1 MTAANID
8 GRRAILDAA
17 LIGNVDTSG
26 MRRIIDALMIGAI
39 SPAGDRTLIDFPL
52 LGVLGDPV
60 TIGLLKGFV
69 RGLSFAEGIITF
81 APPDEIILSGLGRAD
96 SSVIASIL
104 AQAKFYGS
112 ADAGSLITA
121 SLSTSV
127 SLSSLATGLS
137 SASAILSSGFTFAGA
152 ADATSDARA
161 LIAAMVSLSSYSAA
175 ASGASGSLTRAAL
188 VSGAV
193 NAIAQA
199 TGSATLTPG
208 SSADTDA
215 KAYLDAYAPNSSATF
230 KAALNNF
237 VTGLKSDGLW
247 AGLDWLCVPAD
258 TSAGFLR
265 NLRNLAKAA
274 SAINLPAY
282 TAYRGFTGDGS
293 SSYIDLNEPWSADG
307 NNLVR
312 DSGLEGIYINGQT
325 STANVAIMGNAG
337 TTRRHLIQARAGTGS
352 TTVQLNSGTAAVFET
367 NPTTKIGHKTVVR
380 ADASSLRTFVNGA
393 FVSNPAST
401 STSTIGMDNGAVLR
415 STTSYSPDRAALFYS
430 GSAITDSQV
439 TALNARVTTFLTAI
453 GAN

>member
-1 MTAANID
+1 MAAANID
-8 GRRAILDAA
+8 GRRAILDVA

-69 RGLSFAEGIITF
+69 KGLSFAEGIITF
-81 APPDEIILSGLGRAD
+81 APPDEIILGGLGEAY
-96 SSVIASIL
+96 SSAIASIL
-104 AQAKFYGS
+104 AQATIYGS
-112 ADAGSLITA
+112 ANAGGLITA

-127 SLSSLATGLS
+127 SLASLATGLS
-137 SASAILSSGFTFAGA
+137 SASAVLSSGFTFVGS

-161 LIAAMVSLSSYSAA
+161 LIAAMIAISSYSAA
-175 ASGASGSLTRAAL
+175 ASEASGSLTRAAL
-188 VSGAV
+188 VAGAV
-193 NAIAQA
+193 NAVTQASGAVTLSSGGDADAQA
-199 TGSATLTPG
+199 YING
-208 SSADTDA
+208 
-215 KAYLDAYAPNSSATF
+215 YAPNSSATF
-230 KAALNNF
+230 KTALNNF

-293 SSYIDLNEPWSADG
+293 SSYIDINEPWSADG
-307 NNLVR
+307 NSLVR
-312 DSGLEGIYINGQT
+312 DSGVEGIYINGQ
-325 STANVAIMGNAG
+325 SNTANVAIMGNAG
-337 TTRRHLIQARAGTGS
+337 TTRRHLIQARAGTGN

-367 NPTTKIGHKTVVR
+367 NPTSKIGHKTVVR

-393 FVSNPAST
+393 FISNPAST
-401 STSTIGMDNGAVLR
+401 STSTIGVDNGTVLR
-415 STTSYSPDRAALFYS
+415 STTAYSPDRAALFYS
-430 GSAITDSQV
+430 GSAITDNQV
-439 TALNARVTTFLTAI
+439 AAFNARVTTFLSAI